1 MYKAAAPGRKAS
13 SSVCILYILIKS
25 RTYFRKYWE
34 CVSYVF
40 NFKHYFHDCPC
51 YKLVMEYK
59 NRIVGHFLHTFF
71 MSSVFLQ
78 FMEEENTTQK
88 STENYTDQDAL
99 RTNYF

>member
-1 MYKAAAPGRKAS
+1 
-13 SSVCILYILIKS
+13 
-25 RTYFRKYWE
+25 
-34 CVSYVF
+34 
-40 NFKHYFHDCPC
+40 
-51 YKLVMEYK
+51 MEYK